1 MARISFGASL
11 AAVGWRCAMWKK
23 RLRKRWRFRVED
35 SQALLALLGQWL
47 KQDRQVLQPRN
58 IEQGAR
64 QLITEYIRRE
74 EVQAMSSQGR
84 VSREMAE
91 TVLT

>member
-11 AAVGWRCAMWKK
+11 AAAGWRCSMCKN

-47 KQDRQVLQPRN
+47 KQDRRVLQPRT

-74 EVQAMSSQGR
+74 EVQAMCTQGR
-84 VSREMAE
+84 VSKEMAE
-91 TVLT
+91 SILR